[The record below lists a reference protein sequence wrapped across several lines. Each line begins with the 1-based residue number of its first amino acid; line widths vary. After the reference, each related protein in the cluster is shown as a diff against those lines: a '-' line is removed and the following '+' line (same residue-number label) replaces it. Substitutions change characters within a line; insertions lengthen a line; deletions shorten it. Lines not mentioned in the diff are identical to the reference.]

1 MSSSLYQP
9 LNINGVVSTD
19 KTALQNLNDLCTAAG
34 AFLTFDVSQGKWAV
48 IINTTGTSVKSFS
61 DSNIIGS
68 INVSETGVSEL
79 YNTCS
84 LEFPH
89 RDLRDQTDFVE
100 VTIPSGD
107 RYANEVDNT
116 LNIQSNLI
124 NDPVQAQYIAS
135 VELKQSRLNKI
146 ITFTTD
152 YTALGLKAGDLIDV
166 TSTMYGYSSKVFRV
180 TKLEEVDEEGIN
192 INITALEY
200 DADIY
205 STSGLVAV
213 EKTKKTGI
221 QLKESNET
229 IKELDDASVAG
240 SIGRMIAANVG
251 LGIANTLLNKLFGRK
266 QAVDANGNPIY
277 DANGNPIY
285 SKQTKPADKS
295 AEELDKVLAGAKKP
309 ALTTISAASSMC
321 EGATKTITA
330 GHTCSVCLFT
340 IPPLDYDYEITGI
353 SEGDID
359 IPLTG
364 VVTVT
369 NGSGTLTFTASE
381 DFVSEGSGNEVATIN
396 IGGKT
401 TTVTIWDKVDYA
413 LVSAT
418 RNNPSITEGGSV
430 IVTLTATGTKANAT
444 IPYVISGTA
453 TGKVASP
460 SLTGTVTT
468 SSGTA
473 TLTISTT
480 DDSEYTGTQGLTI
493 TFGTSTGN
501 PCTTDVVSTSVT
513 VLDNDTAPPTP
524 PADTTCSYV
533 SVPAVWCGQFDGT
546 TNVLKGITVRKYVML
561 PVPQAG
567 EATVFVPYECA
578 VSGGAITVVEEI
590 EVAAASVSCGGF
602 PVRIITSFNSV
613 PNKGIIT
620 GTTTTLYGY

>member
-266 QAVDANGNPIY
+266 QIGT

-285 SKQTKPADKS
+285 SKQTQPTDQS
-295 AEELDKVLAGAKKP
+295 AAELDKVLGGAKKP
-309 ALTTISAASSMC
+309 VLATISAASTMC
-321 EGATKTITA
+321 EGSTKTITVT
-330 GHTCSVCLFT
+330 HSCSVCLFD

-353 SEGDID
+353 SAGDID

-369 NGSGTLTFTASE
+369 NGTGSLTFTATA
-381 DFVSEGSGNEVATIN
+381 DGSAEGNETATIT

-401 TTVTIWDKVDYA
+401 TTVKIYDSYDYTYNVTKSDA
-413 LVSAT
+413 
-418 RNNPSITEGGSV
+418 SITEGSSV
-430 IVTLTATGTKANAT
+430 TVTVTATGSKANST
-444 IPYVISGTA
+444 VPYSITGSGTGRVS
-453 TGKVASP
+453 TP
-460 SLTGTVTT
+460 LTGTIDIV
-468 SSGTA
+468 SGTG
-473 TLTISTT
+473 TLEIATT
-480 DDSEYTGTQGLTI
+480 DDSTYTGTQGI
-493 TFGTSTGN
+493 TFTIEPSLVD
-501 PCTTDVVSTSVT
+501 PCGSVT
-513 VLDNDTAPPTP
+513 TGGKTRTASVSILDNDSAATN
-524 PADTTCSYV
+524 CSYISVPVVWCAVYNGNDDQMSSV
-533 SVPAVWCGQFDGT
+533 SVRQSALF
-546 TNVLKGITVRKYVML
+546 
-561 PVPQAG
+561 PVAQAG
-567 EATVFVPYECA
+567 EPTIQLPLTLTVTKGNPSSIAVATYATVAQPIA
-578 VSGGAITVVEEI
+578 DMGGIDYKV
-590 EVAAASVSCGGF
+590 
-602 PVRIITSFNSV
+602 ITSFNTVV
-613 PNKGIIT
+613 PKGLIT
-620 GTTTTLYGY
+620 GTTTTVRGYNA